1 MNNPFMR
8 ADASGSFLPS
18 DYVKERGEA
27 RANIL
32 CLTLFGAVM
41 FTVIAAFFVTNRQWL
56 TVRQEQRTI
65 NVEYTAE
72 AQKIEQLKL
81 LESQKAQMLEKA
93 EITTALLER
102 VPRSVLLAELIMRM
116 PREVTLLDLAL
127 EGKRV
132 SEPVH
137 QGSSS
142 PGTLTRGRGGA
153 STPAPEPPK
162 AEARVT
168 VPKIQQTLKL
178 QGVARQNKDIADYLA
193 SLKQCLLLENVEL
206 TYIKSRKINDVELRE
221 FEFTASLRP
230 DADARSIEPVERPM
244 QGTQPAMPSGISSA
258 NEREGGG
265 R

>member
-8 ADASGSFLPS
+8 PDAGGSFLPA

-41 FTVIAAFFVTNRQWL
+41 FSVIAAFFVTNRQWL
-56 TVRQEQRTI
+56 TVRQEQRMI

-81 LESQKAQMLEKA
+81 LESQKGQMLEKA

-116 PREVTLLDLAL
+116 PREVTLLELSL
-127 EGKRV
+127 EGKRA
-132 SEPVH
+132 SEPVRPTPTT
-137 QGSSS
+137 
-142 PGTLTRGRGGA
+142 PGTLTRGGA
-153 STPAPEPPK
+153 AAAAAVTQPEP
-162 AEARVT
+162 RVT
-168 VPKIQQTLKL
+168 VPKILHTLKL
-178 QGVARQNKDIADYLA
+178 QGVAKQNKDIADYLA
-193 SLKQCLLLENVEL
+193 SLKQCLLLEDVEL
-206 TYIKSRKINDVELRE
+206 TYIKARKINDVDLRE
-221 FEFTASLRP
+221 FEITAGLRP
-230 DADARSIEPVERPM
+230 DADARSIEPVARPE
-244 QGTQPAMPSGISSA
+244 QGTQPAAPSGITRADES
-258 NEREGGG
+258 EG